1 MAEISPGARV
11 PAASYIDFAFLVS
24 FLILTV
30 IGVMYV
36 YSPGRV
42 ALGGM
47 PPDTNLLLLGIGGI
61 AILCAEKV
69 ARGTVGNAPLLRV
82 VIRNLITEFGVI
94 LGFLASFITLKVWP
108 VVILGIMGMAAV
120 VIAMRGEGDGAERG
134 ESQ

>member
-1 MAEISPGARV
+1 MAEISSGVRTPV
-11 PAASYIDFAFLVS
+11 ASYIDFAFLIS

-69 ARGTVGNAPLLRV
+69 ARGTVAKAPLLRV
-82 VIRNLITEFGVI
+82 LIRNLVTEFGVI

-108 VVILGIMGMAAV
+108 VVVLGIMGMASI
-120 VIAMRGEGDGAERG
+120 VIAMRGEGDGAEQN
-134 ESQ
+134 ESR